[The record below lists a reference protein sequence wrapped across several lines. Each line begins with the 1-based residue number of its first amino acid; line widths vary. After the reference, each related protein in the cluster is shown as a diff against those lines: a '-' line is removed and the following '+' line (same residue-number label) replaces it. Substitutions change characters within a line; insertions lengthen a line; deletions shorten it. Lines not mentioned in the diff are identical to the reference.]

1 MHFLSFFIDFIFFFL
16 DAWLR
21 FAPLNGPSACIG
33 ERSYAALCSASLRI
47 FVCFALEG
55 VRGGDA
61 SMGEVG
67 RARAR
72 GEGARWRR
80 ALGAGPRTGR
90 HGWGRER
97 LPRHLKPEK
106 IFFAREKFFLLQR
119 KIFFK
124 IYFKNIFYDRG
135 KFFTCFIKIFI
146 NFYKKFL

>member
-106 IFFAREKFFLLQR
+106 IFFAREKIFLLQR
-119 KIFFK
+119 KIFLKFILK
-124 IYFKNIFYDRG
+124 IFLWSREIFYVFY
-135 KFFTCFIKIFI
+135 K
-146 NFYKKFL
+146 NFYKFL